1 MAHETGLVQ
10 SVDRAVTVLEILGRD
25 GAVGVSELARR
36 MDIHKSTVSRLL
48 ATLERR
54 GIVEQ
59 QADGVQYGLGVG
71 LVRLARTVTEDLD
84 VVALARPV
92 AEELSR
98 ATGETVNLSLLQDGE
113 VVNVDEIN
121 LSDSVLSVT
130 WLGRHTTLH
139 NTANGK
145 VFLAHLDEAEVDR
158 VLGAELEAS
167 TEHTVTDPA
176 ELRRQLEEIRR
187 SGHAWQYEELEA
199 GLSAVAA
206 PVRDAGGA
214 ILATISVAGPS
225 FRMSTDRVPEITRL
239 TVQAAERI
247 SRKLGRTEPRAG

>member
-1 MAHETGLVQ
+1 MTNETGLVQ

-25 GAVGVSELARR
+25 GTVGVSELARR

-71 LVRLARTVTEDLD
+71 LVRLARSITEDLD
-84 VVALARPV
+84 VVTLARPV

-98 ATGETVNLSLLQDGE
+98 QTGETVNVSVVEGGE
-113 VVNVDEIN
+113 VVNVDEVN
-121 LSDSVLSVT
+121 LSDSVLAVT
-130 WLGRHTTLH
+130 WLGRHTSLH

-145 VFLAHLDEAEVDR
+145 IFLAFLDDAEVDR
-158 VLGAELEAS
+158 VLAGELEP
-167 TEHTVTDPA
+167 TTDQTVTDGD
-176 ELRRQLEEIRR
+176 ELRRQLAEIRD
-187 SGHAWQYEELEA
+187 SGHAWQYEELEV
-199 GLSAVAA
+199 GLAAVAA
-206 PVRDAGGA
+206 PIRDTDGA
-214 ILATISVAGPS
+214 VLASISVAGPS
-225 FRMSTDRVPEITRL
+225 FRMSQDRVPELTRL
-239 TVQAAERI
+239 TVEAADSI